1 MIGEKE
7 ITGSFGCLKKGK
19 KGNIGKSPRQPQ
31 RGLGV
36 AQLEKIRLQRQIAE
50 YIDPSMQSPFLGNI
64 QKVCYYGFYDFC
76 SFFREKNW
84 PRYQIILTKRWDQ
97 TAKIFSVT
105 IEIRS
110 RKFYWF
116 EIYLSK
122 GSDHLIMYFD
132 NEFQI
137 NMKKIL
143 KIERN
148 L

>member
-76 SFFREKNW
+76 SFFREKKLA
-84 PRYQIILTKRWDQ
+84 P
-97 TAKIFSVT
+97 
-105 IEIRS
+105 
-110 RKFYWF
+110 
-116 EIYLSK
+116 LSN
-122 GSDHLIMYFD
+122 YFD
-132 NEFQI
+132 QKMVKPQKFSP
-137 NMKKIL
+137 L
-143 KIERN
+143 P
-148 L
+148 